1 MKKLGQ
7 TYTNCEKEF
16 MENLQYLSKMN
27 LENLSKVMNK
37 NNRNVCSKQDALA
50 LRKAIKSIKKVGK
63 AYMGII

>member
-1 MKKLGQ
+1 M
-7 TYTNCEKEF
+7 NEKEF
-16 MENLQYLSKMN
+16 IKNLQYLSKMN

-37 NNRNVCSKQDALA
+37 SNRNICSKQDVLA